1 MRSPADTVAAAA
13 MAAAAAAM
21 PAVVA
26 AAAGGGGIS
35 PLGKWACANY
45 LLGGHRYRTTICIAQ
60 FRIHND
66 C

>member
-35 PLGKWACANY
+35 PLGKWACPNY
-45 LLGGHRYRTTICIAQ
+45 LLDGYRYRTTICIAQ
-60 FRIHND
+60 FRIHID